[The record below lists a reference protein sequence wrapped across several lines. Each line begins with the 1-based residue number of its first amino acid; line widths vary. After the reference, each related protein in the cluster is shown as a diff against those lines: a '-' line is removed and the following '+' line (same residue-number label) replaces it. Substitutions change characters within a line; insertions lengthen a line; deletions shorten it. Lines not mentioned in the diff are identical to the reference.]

1 MYMYYKRCCRAHD
14 KLWRAAGP
22 TPMFE
27 NIVIFRAAVTD
38 RLKRIT
44 SEVVYC
50 VQKTKSQG
58 MSDNCNS

>member
-1 MYMYYKRCCRAHD
+1 MCICITNVAARRMT
-14 KLWRAAGP
+14 LWRAAGS

-27 NIVIFRAAVTD
+27 NILIFRAAVTD

-44 SEVVYC
+44 SEDVYC